1 MQRKQ
6 TIILFLNFIIASTFF
21 HFIFL
26 VQYFETGRAYSQTV
40 ENEIIENTLNTVE
53 KATAGISE
61 ITESL
66 SNTTT
71 ANNNIIPNQNL
82 TTIEVGVSNGK
93 SEMSMNGTN
102 TNLSKADAVKQPVW
116 INYTDEVDGF
126 TIEQPSDW
134 IVDDILNKI
143 ENSNQSAS
151 FEYSVLLPSYNSYK
165 VMTRVSAIDKIVN
178 YDNTYDE
185 RIIFEKPNMTKY
197 IIDGENAGSY
207 LYLQNLKILF
217 LMEIMWKK

>member
-1 MQRKQ
+1 M
-6 TIILFLNFIIASTFF
+6 
-21 HFIFL
+21 
-26 VQYFETGRAYSQTV
+26 QYFETGRAYSQTV